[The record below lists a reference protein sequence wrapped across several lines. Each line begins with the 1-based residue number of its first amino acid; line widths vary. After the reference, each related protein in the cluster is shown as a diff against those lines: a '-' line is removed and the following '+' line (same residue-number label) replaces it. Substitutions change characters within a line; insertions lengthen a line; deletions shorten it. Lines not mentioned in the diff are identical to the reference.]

1 MLAEPCLFCFA
12 KNMGQKI
19 NPIGF
24 RLGILTPW
32 DARWFAPNKK
42 YAGLLKEDI
51 KIRELL
57 MKKLRPAGISKIEIE
72 RAVGKVKI
80 MIHVTRPG
88 VLIGKG
94 GSGLLDLKKFLMKE
108 LKIKDENKLEIAPM
122 DVRAPDLQAYL
133 VAQNLAEQ
141 LVRRMPAAR
150 IMNQAI
156 ERVMQAGAK
165 GVKIA
170 LAGRIGGAEIAR
182 RECKAL
188 GSIPLHTLR
197 AEIDFCAYPAL
208 TKSGYVGIKVRI
220 NKGEVNI

>member
-1 MLAEPCLFCFA
+1 
-12 KNMGQKI
+12 MGQKI

-24 RLGILTPW
+24 RLGGLAPW
-32 DARWFAPNKK
+32 ESRWFASKK
-42 YAGLLKEDI
+42 NYSVFLKEDV
-51 KIRELL
+51 KIREIL
-57 MKKLRPAGISKIEIE
+57 MKKLRPASISKVEIE
-72 RAVGKVKI
+72 RAVGKIKI
-80 MIHVTRPG
+80 IIHVTRPG

-133 VAQNLAEQ
+133 VAQNVAEQ
-141 LVRRMPAAR
+141 LIRRMPAAR
-150 IMNQAI
+150 VMNQAV

-165 GVKIA
+165 GVKVV

-182 RECKAL
+182 REWKAL

-197 AEIDFCAYPAL
+197 SNIDFAVYPAL
-208 TKSGYVGIKVRI
+208 TKSGFVGVKVWI
-220 NKGEVNI
+220 NKGEGKI